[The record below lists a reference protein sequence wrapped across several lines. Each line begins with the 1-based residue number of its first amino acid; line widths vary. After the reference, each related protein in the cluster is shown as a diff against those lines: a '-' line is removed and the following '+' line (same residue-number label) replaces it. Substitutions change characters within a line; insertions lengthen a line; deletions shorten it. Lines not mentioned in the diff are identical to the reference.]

1 MFNMK
6 KLPWVLMALLA
17 LSGCDRAQD
26 TPVAPSSSAATP
38 APLAQSSGMPQS
50 AASSQQ
56 LSSLLGP
63 IALFPDSLLAQVLAA
78 STTPD
83 QVSAANAWLLQNKNL
98 TGTALTQAVNA
109 QPWEPAVKAMVTFP
123 DVLQQMAQNPDW
135 TQALGSAYSQNP
147 SDVMN
152 TVQLL
157 RQRASNSGALKSN
170 PQQQVIVTN
179 NGAASA
185 PASATSK
192 TVAAPAQT
200 IVIKPAQPNVV
211 YVPNYSTVV
220 YGNPPVAY
228 YPGYAPPPAY
238 STGDMVATGL
248 ISFTAGIMVG
258 SMFDNNWGVH
268 WGGSPVVV
276 YNNHTFISN
285 NGINHNGWHHNGYA
299 PRAPFSEPHFS
310 PARSNFTP
318 MHNTPL
324 NRDAHAPTFDSH
336 RNAKRYAGPART
348 TTRQPEHRV
357 DHALPQRSSGLQ
369 PERHLAPGP
378 VRQSAEHQPV
388 FQQERDSRPL
398 SNGGDHSTF
407 SSALG
412 HRWSGEHLFNG
423 GDRRR
428 L

>member
-26 TPVAPSSSAATP
+26 RPAPPASSAAT
-38 APLAQSSGMPQS
+38 S
-50 AASSQQ
+50 AALVQNSGAPPSAPEAQQ
-56 LSSLLGP
+56 LSPLLSP

-109 QPWEPAVKAMVTFP
+109 QPWAPAVKAMVSFP
-123 DVLQQMAQNPDW
+123 DVLQQMAQNPGW
-135 TQALGSAYSQNP
+135 TQALGSAYSQDP
-147 SDVMN
+147 SAVMN

-157 RQRASNSGALKSN
+157 RQRASNSGALKST

-179 NGAASA
+179 NGTASTPATAKTLSA
-185 PASATSK
+185 PS
-192 TVAAPAQT
+192 QT
-200 IVIKPAQPNVV
+200 IVIKPAQPSVV
-211 YVPNYSTVV
+211 YVPSYGPAV

-228 YPGYAPPPAY
+228 YPGYTPPPAY

-248 ISFTAGIMVG
+248 ISFTAGVMVG

-285 NGINHNGWHHNGYA
+285 NRINRGVWHHNGLGS
-299 PRAPFSEPHFS
+299 RMPFNEPHFA

-318 MHNTPL
+318 LHATPL
-324 NRDAHAPTFDSH
+324 AHQALRSPTFSPH
-336 RNAKRYAGPART
+336 RNAERYAHPVHTTAR
-348 TTRQPEHRV
+348 
-357 DHALPQRSSGLQ
+357 Q

-378 VRQSAEHQPV
+378 VRQPAEHPQV
-388 FQQERDSRPL
+388 FQRQRDPHPFG
-398 SNGGDHSTF
+398 NGGDRPTF

-412 HRWSGEHLFNG
+412 HRWGGEHLFNG
-423 GDRRR
+423 GGRRR

>member
-6 KLPWVLMALLA
+6 KLPWVLIALLA

-26 TPVAPSSSAATP
+26 NPASSSSSATTP
-38 APLAQSSGMPQS
+38 APMVQNSGMPQNVL
-50 AASSQQ
+50 SSQQ

-83 QVSAANAWLLQNKNL
+83 QVNAANAWLLQNKNL
-98 TGTALTQAVNA
+98 TDTALTQAVDA
-109 QPWEPAVKAMVTFP
+109 QPWEPAIKAMVTFP
-123 DVLQQMAQNPDW
+123 DVLQQMAQNPGW
-135 TQALGSAYSQNP
+135 TQALGNAYTQDP

-152 TVQLL
+152 AVQLL
-157 RQRASNSGALKSN
+157 RQRASDSGALKSN
-170 PQQQVIVTN
+170 PQQQVIVTTN
-179 NGAASA
+179 SAASTVA
-185 PASATSK
+185 PTAGK
-192 TVAAPAQT
+192 TVTAPTQT
-200 IVIKPAQPNVV
+200 IVIKSAQPSVV
-211 YVPNYSTVV
+211 YVPTYGSTV

-248 ISFTAGIMVG
+248 ISFTAGVMVG

-285 NGINHNGWHHNGYA
+285 SGINHNGWHHDGYA
-299 PRAPFSEPHFS
+299 PRVPFSEPHFA

-318 MHNTPL
+318 MHPTPL
-324 NRDAHAPTFDSH
+324 NRQASH
-336 RNAKRYAGPART
+336 LPARSAT
-348 TTRQPEHRV
+348 HQPERHV
-357 DHALPQRSSGLQ
+357 EHALPQRSSGLQ
-369 PERHLAPGP
+369 AQHHQAPGP

-388 FQQERDSRPL
+388 FQQEHDARPL
-398 SNGGDHSTF
+398 RNGSDHPAF

-412 HRWSGEHLFNG
+412 HHWSGEHLFNG